1 MKVVAGY
8 DHLTFPPTLT
18 LNVHGAPHKRQ
29 HREVLQQFREH
40 INEAMRSAVSGK
52 GMVLPIH
59 WPIDMVVFLV
69 DPNSP
74 DLDHLLEAIY
84 MAVDGKTLDGPSI
97 LTDDRL
103 IQSVKISKFYPNE
116 PTKRDSSNR

>member
-18 LNVHGAPHKRQ
+18 LNVHGCPHKRQ
-29 HREVLQQFREH
+29 HREVLMMFREE
-40 INEAMRSAVSGK
+40 INEAMRIAVADHRAF
-52 GMVLPIH
+52 LPID
-59 WPIDMVVFLV
+59 WPIDLIVFLV
-69 DPNSP
+69 NPNSP